1 MSGIET
7 LHEKKTKYFDIIII
21 GGEVVDGSL
30 APRKKLDIGICGDKI
45 AEIAEPGALNDSNAK
60 TINATGKI
68 ISPGFIDSHTHDDN
82 ALLKAPEMIPKISQ
96 GVTTVI
102 SGNCGISLAP
112 LIPKGNLPPPLNI
125 LGPKSDFTFESLS
138 QYILAFEH
146 AKPTINTAMLVGH
159 NTLRIAAVKDL
170 TRPANKT
177 ELKLM
182 QELLEIGM
190 KEGAIGFSTGTYY
203 RPSRAADESEIIA
216 LAEVISPYKGIYA
229 THMRDEQTKIFKSMD
244 ETFETAKTAQV
255 RVLIS
260 HHKCASPDVW
270 GRSAETLALIHGA
283 QKSQEVATDVYPYN
297 AGSTILEPEYV
308 DERIRIFIS
317 WSEPHPEMI
326 GRDLSDIA
334 DDWGVSQKEAVER
347 LKPGGGVYFSM
358 DEEDVRRILS
368 DPTSMIGS
376 DGLPNDINPHPRLWG
391 TFPRVLG
398 HYCRE
403 EGLFSLETAIHKMTG
418 LTASYFRI
426 SDRGFIRKGNFAD
439 LVIFDEK
446 KILDLATYS
455 NPKKIACGIDA
466 VFVNGSL
473 SWLDGALTGARKG
486 RFLKHS
492 HR

>member
-182 QELLEIGM
+182 
-190 KEGAIGFSTGTYY
+190 
-203 RPSRAADESEIIA
+203 
-216 LAEVISPYKGIYA
+216 
-229 THMRDEQTKIFKSMD
+229 
-244 ETFETAKTAQV
+244 
-255 RVLIS
+255 
-260 HHKCASPDVW
+260 
-270 GRSAETLALIHGA
+270 
-283 QKSQEVATDVYPYN
+283 
-297 AGSTILEPEYV
+297 
-308 DERIRIFIS
+308 
-317 WSEPHPEMI
+317 
-326 GRDLSDIA
+326 
-334 DDWGVSQKEAVER
+334 
-347 LKPGGGVYFSM
+347 
-358 DEEDVRRILS
+358 
-368 DPTSMIGS
+368 
-376 DGLPNDINPHPRLWG
+376 
-391 TFPRVLG
+391 
-398 HYCRE
+398 
-403 EGLFSLETAIHKMTG
+403 
-418 LTASYFRI
+418 
-426 SDRGFIRKGNFAD
+426 
-439 LVIFDEK
+439 
-446 KILDLATYS
+446 
-455 NPKKIACGIDA
+455 
-466 VFVNGSL
+466 
-473 SWLDGALTGARKG
+473 
-486 RFLKHS
+486 
-492 HR
+492 